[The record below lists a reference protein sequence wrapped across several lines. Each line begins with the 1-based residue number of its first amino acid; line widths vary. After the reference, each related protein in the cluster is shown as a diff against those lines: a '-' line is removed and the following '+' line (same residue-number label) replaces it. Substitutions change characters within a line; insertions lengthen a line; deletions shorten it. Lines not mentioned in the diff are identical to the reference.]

1 MTFWGTKFFKNIKNE
16 EVLYG
21 TTLKT
26 QIFRQVNPED
36 AKTIDTHI
44 PLGSNT
50 IILVIF
56 CVCII
61 GAQLPTWMFIN
72 SLSLIVHTTL
82 LNSLMPPGV
91 WYVFKK
97 YLNLVRLNSPDLNE
111 RIEEA
116 YEVKE
121 YSLDQGLYTIYLKS
135 CDFEHLFA
143 RNLVIIIASAI
154 LILTVWTLLIVLD
167 GFSRIKQPESSQKRK
182 EPYANNF
189 ALRFFYELFL
199 DICICVLVNI
209 ALIDFEDFSPGI

>member
-26 QIFRQVNPED
+26 QIFRQVNPEE

-44 PLGSNT
+44 PLGSNI

-111 RIEEA
+111 RIEQA
-116 YEVKE
+116 YDVKE
-121 YSLDQGLYTIYLKS
+121 YSLD
-135 CDFEHLFA
+135 
-143 RNLVIIIASAI
+143 
-154 LILTVWTLLIVLD
+154 
-167 GFSRIKQPESSQKRK
+167 
-182 EPYANNF
+182 
-189 ALRFFYELFL
+189 
-199 DICICVLVNI
+199 
-209 ALIDFEDFSPGI
+209 